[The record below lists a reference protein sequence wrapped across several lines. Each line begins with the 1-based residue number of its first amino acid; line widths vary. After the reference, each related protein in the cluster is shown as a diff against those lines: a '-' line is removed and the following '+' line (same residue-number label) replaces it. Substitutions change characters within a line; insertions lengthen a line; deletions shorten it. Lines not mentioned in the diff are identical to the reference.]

1 MTRPNDPRTPPPF
14 ADPQTA
20 SNASAGASRERLLNA
35 ISPIAY
41 GHPGR
46 DRVSGGVQD
55 ESSGH
60 LRLLQKLSGVDG
72 LTRRD
77 SDALYLTVLLRLL
90 PHRQLHELAFDAQDA
105 SILRRRARR
114 MEERGW
120 VNAWDAAKER
130 GGRERYLHP
139 TAKALAWALD
149 QFRTATERE
158 PWHPLIR
165 LMLPKVRVPL
175 QLAPGTR
182 PKWLPHQ
189 REVNKIVTRMITRGR
204 SPVLWAS
211 TWDCPFPNSVE
222 GFTMPQPDYVL
233 VEERGGAP
241 YLVFGEHDRG
251 TERIE
256 KFVARKVDLYA
267 AIASLPNLAEQVFG
281 LRTFEVRVSVID
293 TRLQRPV
300 ERLRALAAAAA
311 KTHAPLR
318 YTLGGWLH
326 ASPGEAIWFD
336 SAQLPEMTQSDTPI
350 TSRFLPETAGSR

>member
-1 MTRPNDPRTPPPF
+1 MTRSNDARSPSPFDEPRT
-14 ADPQTA
+14 TI
-20 SNASAGASRERLLNA
+20 NASEGASQARLLDV
-35 ISPIAY
+35 IARAAH
-41 GHPGR
+41 GHPSR
-46 DRVSGGVQD
+46 DTLGGGVQD
-55 ESSGH
+55 PLSGH
-60 LRLLQKLSGVDG
+60 LRLLEKLAEVHG

-90 PHRQLHELAFDAQDA
+90 PHRQLRELAFGAHDA

-114 MEERGW
+114 MEEQGW

-139 TAKALAWALD
+139 TAKALAWAFD

-189 REVNKIVTRMITRGR
+189 REVNKLVTRMITRGR

-211 TWDCPFPNSVE
+211 TWDCPFRNSVE

-251 TERIE
+251 TEALR
-256 KFVARKVDLYA
+256 
-267 AIASLPNLAEQVFG
+267 SL
-281 LRTFEVRVSVID
+281 LRGRSSCMPRSRRCRTSLSRC
-293 TRLQRPV
+293 
-300 ERLRALAAAAA
+300 
-311 KTHAPLR
+311 
-318 YTLGGWLH
+318 
-326 ASPGEAIWFD
+326 
-336 SAQLPEMTQSDTPI
+336 SACGP
-350 TSRFLPETAGSR
+350 SRCA